1 MDCYWCRRLG
11 SSLYQRASLRLLIPR
26 GDNVFPLCI
35 KWWSSL
41 AFLTRSRLLRI
52 SLSGI
57 KMMSLIGC
65 PAWLKWKETG
75 VGSLSWRWFK
85 MDWRCSPNRS
95 LSWPFRFVFPMY
107 SSGIRHLHLLHCI
120 IVSGQRIVKYS
131 IKTVSMTSRLLIRH
145 SNRNRGIE
153 TRSNLSRCLFICL
166 VPQKA
171 VESQRTCELFEY
183 CKKKTKTDKQTCF
196 FSSFLTKNLSYGA
209 SLPSSSL
216 PSLSPSS
223 SCL

>member
-1 MDCYWCRRLG
+1 
-11 SSLYQRASLRLLIPR
+11 
-26 GDNVFPLCI
+26 
-35 KWWSSL
+35 
-41 AFLTRSRLLRI
+41 
-52 SLSGI
+52 
-57 KMMSLIGC
+57 
-65 PAWLKWKETG
+65 
-75 VGSLSWRWFK
+75 

-107 SSGIRHLHLLHCI
+107 SSGIRHLHLSHCI

-153 TRSNLSRCLFICL
+153 TRSNLSRCLFICP

-196 FSSFLTKNLSYGA
+196 FSSFLTKNLLYGA